1 MKMETED
8 YLHEL
13 AISRTKV
20 ARFKAEVKDLEKELN
35 ESELGVKLQEA
46 KDGLKIMEAAQN
58 GLVAGIKERIE
69 VEFVRTGLEN
79 TKPFEGVQIKKF
91 QQVRILDEK
100 MAKAWAATNA
110 PNVLSI
116 KKAPFNKIAKALD
129 GLEFVETY
137 NEWRA
142 QIASDLSMYEG
153 ELDE

>member
-20 ARFKAEVKDLEKELN
+20 ARFKAEVKDLEKEL
-35 ESELGVKLQEA
+35 EASELGVKLQEA

-100 MAKAWAATNA
+100 MAKAWAAINA

-116 KKAPFNKIAKALD
+116 KKAPFN
-129 GLEFVETY
+129 
-137 NEWRA
+137 
-142 QIASDLSMYEG
+142 
-153 ELDE
+153 